1 MFTKIQPYS
10 KKLHN
15 GLVMKSISSK
25 EDVESLVSFNRLI
38 HGEESDARL
47 IRTLI
52 MEHPYS
58 KPDYFIFIEEES
70 DKKIVSSL
78 CLIPWIWQF
87 KGIKIRTGE
96 MGFVGTL
103 REYRNRGL
111 IRKLNE
117 RFVELL
123 KRDNFLMSHI
133 QGIAYFYKQ
142 FGYEYA
148 IPLEGG
154 FKFDLSNIEDSKPDD
169 QKKIRISKATI
180 EDVPIL
186 MQLYEDSARKYDITS
201 TREKEIWNFLFGPAL
216 SWDPTMEIWRI
227 LDQNDNITG
236 YFRITQIGFGKGL
249 ILNEVSDLTH
259 KMAQAVFKKLKE
271 LCKKNNQPFV
281 RLNLHKNTTLIKTG
295 LSLGAIDLGHYAW
308 QIKIIDLKRFFEKI
322 STVFEQRI
330 NESPFEDLT
339 EKIFISLYR
348 KTLALNFINGKIKEV
363 EVLDESIENNL
374 IRIPPNLVVPLI
386 LGYYSREE
394 LSQHHHD
401 LLYEKRHEL
410 LIDILFPKMNSFI
423 YSNY

>member
-1 MFTKIQPYS
+1 MFTNIQPYS

-52 MEHPYS
+52 MEHPYT

-87 KGIKIRTGE
+87 KDIKIRTGE

-103 REYRNRGL
+103 REYRNKGL

-154 FKFDLSNIEDSKPDD
+154 FRFDLNNIEDSKPGD
-169 QKKIRISKATI
+169 QQNIRISKATI

-186 MQLYEDSARKYDITS
+186 MQLYEDSAKGYDITS
-201 TREKEIWNFLFGPAL
+201 TRE
-216 SWDPTMEIWRI
+216 
-227 LDQNDNITG
+227 
-236 YFRITQIGFGKGL
+236 
-249 ILNEVSDLTH
+249 
-259 KMAQAVFKKLKE
+259 
-271 LCKKNNQPFV
+271 
-281 RLNLHKNTTLIKTG
+281 
-295 LSLGAIDLGHYAW
+295 
-308 QIKIIDLKRFFEKI
+308 IKI
-322 STVFEQRI
+322 
-330 NESPFEDLT
+330 
-339 EKIFISLYR
+339 
-348 KTLALNFINGKIKEV
+348 
-363 EVLDESIENNL
+363 
-374 IRIPPNLVVPLI
+374 
-386 LGYYSREE
+386 
-394 LSQHHHD
+394 
-401 LLYEKRHEL
+401 
-410 LIDILFPKMNSFI
+410 
-423 YSNY
+423 